1 MRTDKLTSG
10 EGREKH
16 ESYGVLGFSRVSSHP
31 AIPLFGSSIK
41 HGSYITLRIKE
52 ADITRDFQRDWIYGG
67 KDLIEV
73 HMSATQFAD
82 ALTSMNVGDGVP
94 VTISY
99 VKGDVWDK
107 DKRQFRN
114 SPPETE
120 FKKRA
125 QNELKE
131 EMSQLADRLE
141 SLSKSAKEILEG
153 KGPIKAGDKKT
164 IINSIDGLIQEV
176 KSNIPFAHQ
185 CFAESV
191 ERTVTEAKG
200 EIDAT
205 YQTIRERLGD
215 KALLEHKLEVPLL
228 DAKE

>member
-1 MRTDKLTSG
+1 MRTDKLILG
-10 EGREKH
+10 EREKH
-16 ESYGVLGFSRVSSHP
+16 ESYGVLGFSRVQSSPP
-31 AIPLFGSSIK
+31 APLFGSSIK

-52 ADITRDFQRDWIYGG
+52 AHLTRDFQRDWIFGG
-67 KDLIEV
+67 KNLIEV

-99 VKGDVWDK
+99 VNGDVWDEK
-107 DKRQFRN
+107 KRQFRDP
-114 SPPETE
+114 PPETE

-131 EMSQLADRLE
+131 EMSELGKRLE
-141 SLSKSAKEILEG
+141 ALSKNAKEILEA
-153 KGPIKAGDKKT
+153 KGPIKADDKKT
-164 IINSIDGLIQEV
+164 IVNAINNLIQEV
-176 KSNIPFAHQ
+176 RSNIPFAHE

-205 YQTIRERLGD
+205 YQTMREKLGD
-215 KALLEHKLEVPLL
+215 KALQEHILETPLL
-228 DAKE
+228 DDKKE